1 VYDSSSWPTIGGI
14 TAIWTIGAELR
25 GAERGSGGNVGRT
38 PVGRGTRGFVGLY
51 LDSCYK
57 TDMTLKN
64 KTLALILVCLFLG
77 SAAGA
82 CSSFVGQ
89 KSKPNVE
96 TAADG
101 GEEEVLDPDG
111 HDDEELAS
119 SDDENGE
126 TSTGSGI
133 LISVT
138 YLVMTLG
145 AAALPFL
152 VLL

>member
-1 VYDSSSWPTIGGI
+1 M
-14 TAIWTIGAELR
+14 R
-25 GAERGSGGNVGRT
+25 
-38 PVGRGTRGFVGLY
+38 F
-51 LDSCYK
+51 
-57 TDMTLKN
+57 KN
-64 KTLALILVCLFLG
+64 KALALILLCLFLG

-89 KSKPNVE
+89 KSNIE
-96 TAADG
+96 TAEDG

-119 SDDENGE
+119 SDDESME
-126 TSTGSGI
+126 RTGGGI
-133 LISVT
+133 LVSVT
-138 YLVMTLG
+138 YLVMMLG

>member
-1 VYDSSSWPTIGGI
+1 MG
-14 TAIWTIGAELR
+14 L
-25 GAERGSGGNVGRT
+25 
-38 PVGRGTRGFVGLY
+38 VGLY

-57 TDMTLKN
+57 NDMRFKN
-64 KTLALILVCLFLG
+64 KALVLILLCLFLG

-89 KSKPNVE
+89 KSKSHVE
-96 TAADG
+96 TAEDD

-111 HDDEELAS
+111 HDDQELAS
-119 SDDENGE
+119 SDDESAE
-126 TSTGSGI
+126 RTGGGI
-133 LISVT
+133 LVSVT
-138 YLVMTLG
+138 YLVMMLG

>member
-1 VYDSSSWPTIGGI
+1 VYDSSSWPAIGGM
-14 TAIWTIGAELR
+14 TAIWTMGL
-25 GAERGSGGNVGRT
+25 
-38 PVGRGTRGFVGLY
+38 VGLY

-57 TDMTLKN
+57 NDMSRKN
-64 KTLALILVCLFLG
+64 KALALIVLCLFLA

-89 KSKPNVE
+89 KSKSNVE
-96 TAADG
+96 TAEDD
-101 GEEEVLDPDG
+101 GEEEVLDPNG

-119 SDDENGE
+119 SDEE
-126 TSTGSGI
+126 SAERTGGGI
-133 LISVT
+133 LVSVT
-138 YLVMTLG
+138 YLVMMLG